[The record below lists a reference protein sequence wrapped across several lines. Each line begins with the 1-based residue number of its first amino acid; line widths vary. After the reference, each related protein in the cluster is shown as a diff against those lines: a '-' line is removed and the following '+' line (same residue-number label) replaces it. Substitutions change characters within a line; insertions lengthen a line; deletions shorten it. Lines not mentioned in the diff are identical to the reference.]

1 MVDSEGGDRASFN
14 IFFFRWVDCHDMA
27 DKAVKAV
34 ADGSLQLIPDSH
46 VVRSFCYFKNAYHHY
61 KILWNRWLENCKD
74 WCISRQLWWGHRIPA
89 YLVSIEGEP
98 QPNVTTLPYFCCRQD
113 AN

>member
-46 VVRSFCYFKNAYHHY
+46 VVRSSAIF
-61 KILWNRWLENCKD
+61 
-74 WCISRQLWWGHRIPA
+74 
-89 YLVSIEGEP
+89 
-98 QPNVTTLPYFCCRQD
+98 
-113 AN
+113 